1 VCPAQSARIR
11 CRTSQDDGRRASQTN
26 DRIGGKGCADTASV
40 QAKDPQGAENE
51 GNSEQCHSRQTE
63 CEAHAVH
70 SSANPSIDT
79 SPQTRCRASSPLVNH
94 VFSIRQM
101 LTPLE
106 RRAYTCDHVFSSST
120 R

>member
-51 GNSEQCHSRQTE
+51 GNRGQCDARQAD
-63 CEAHAVH
+63 CETHIGMMQK
-70 SSANPSIDT
+70 N
-79 SPQTRCRASSPLVNH
+79 R
-94 VFSIRQM
+94 
-101 LTPLE
+101 
-106 RRAYTCDHVFSSST
+106 
-120 R
+120 